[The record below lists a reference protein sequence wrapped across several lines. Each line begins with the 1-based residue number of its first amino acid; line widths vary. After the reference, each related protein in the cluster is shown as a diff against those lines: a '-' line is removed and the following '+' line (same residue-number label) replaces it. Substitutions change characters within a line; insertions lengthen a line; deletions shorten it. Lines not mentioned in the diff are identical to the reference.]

1 MRTGRSHDGGRSRKV
16 LLQLQ
21 KPTYFVDEPSE
32 PRRTSTFTSGVSF
45 AATAR
50 LTRVQTRIGD
60 VAATTRGTYS
70 IRVPSVNRTMSERL
84 RLADLLSG
92 LSIVSDLA
100 YGLPIETAL
109 RSCLI
114 GTAVAR
120 RMALPEREV
129 ADVFY
134 VSLLFH
140 VGCVAYAQETFELF
154 GDDQAVRRAA
164 VETDH
169 RSQRNHGRTFGSRS
183 DTRSERT

>member
-1 MRTGRSHDGGRSRKV
+1 
-16 LLQLQ
+16 
-21 KPTYFVDEPSE
+21 
-32 PRRTSTFTSGVSF
+32 
-45 AATAR
+45 
-50 LTRVQTRIGD
+50 
-60 VAATTRGTYS
+60 
-70 IRVPSVNRTMSERL
+70 MSERL

-92 LSIVSDLA
+92 LSIVSDLG

-120 RMALPEREV
+120 GMDLPEREV

-164 VETDH
+164 VETDLTDVRDILATLIP
-169 RSQRNHGRTFGSRS
+169 RSTRGLHPAARMRGAVRMAMTGRAFGKAHDQASCEVARSTDVQVSRGCDAS
-183 DTRSERT
+183 SELKEAEP